1 MSDRLLPFETIV
13 KSQQGDPA
21 AVNAVLAR
29 YAGYIKHFSRINGHY
44 NVDMEEVLMLL
55 MQQSFLPSLI
65 LMVDW

>member
-44 NVDMEEVLMLL
+44 NVDMEDYIKTKLIE
-55 MQQSFLPSLI
+55 SLFKFRFER
-65 LMVDW
+65 